1 MGVFINY
8 EPLPYANLSNGQTTL
23 IGTDSIN
30 YPHTLIING
39 ICLTNLGNQS
49 IRFNLKKNRV
59 QTTPVSIFKVKEFEV
74 KAYQTIDVIGYFNM
88 QLILKYS
95 NTSPIVTENLVCFS
109 NSPSQLFDCE
119 ITFSV
124 LNETPLNF

>member
-8 EPLPYANLSNGQTTL
+8 EPLPFANLNSVQTTL

-39 ICLTNLGNQS
+39 ISLTNLGNQS
-49 IRFNLKKNRV
+49 IRFNLQKNRV
-59 QTTPVSIFKVKEFEV
+59 QTSPVTIYKVKEFEV
-74 KAYQTIDVIGYFNM
+74 KAYQTIDVIDYFNM
-88 QLILKYS
+88 QLVLKYS
-95 NTSPIVTENLVCFS
+95 TSPTITENLVCFS

-124 LNETPLNF
+124 LNETPVY

>member
-1 MGVFINY
+1 MGMFINY
-8 EPLPYANLSNGQTTL
+8 EPLPFANLSNQQTTL
-23 IGTDSIN
+23 IGTDSVN

-39 ICLTNLGNQS
+39 ISLTNLGNQP

-59 QTTPVSIFKVKEFEV
+59 QTIPVSIFKIKEFEV
-74 KAYQTIDVIGYFNM
+74 KAYQTIDVIGFFDM

-95 NTSPIVTENLVCFS
+95 NTNFNITENLVCFS
-109 NSPSQLFDCE
+109 NSPIQLFDCE

>member
-1 MGVFINY
+1 MGAFINY
-8 EPLPYANLSNGQTTL
+8 EPLPFANLSNQQTTL
-23 IGTDSIN
+23 VGTDSVN

-39 ICLTNLGNQS
+39 ISLVNLGNQS

-59 QTTPVSIFKVKEFEV
+59 QTSPVSIFKVKEFEV
-74 KAYQTIDVIGYFNM
+74 KAYQTVDVIAYFDM

-95 NTSPIVTENLVCFS
+95 NINPIVTENLVCFS